1 MTRTEIVQLF
11 LILLFLVISYW
22 WFWTWGDR
30 EQRGAIVTTKSTI
43 YEVARTGSMLV
54 PSLDPFIQGGST
66 VYIPASDGLY
76 VTVIS
81 RLWRWRY
88 NRGLR
93 RWLRRGANIHLI
105 ITRPS
110 EHCREIWQRV
120 IDKYPL
126 TFHLHL
132 LNREKAGGPGAD
144 SLRVQ
149 IDRLDTFHP
158 VLVVNS
164 QGPFVPGAMWIE
176 GYHPVGSKYAENVEF
191 VHPSAATKDE
201 RLEKYNEMFERLIQG
216 PHVTTVMPTGSQ
228 TGAPRH
234 QRASASV

>member
-1 MTRTEIVQLF
+1 MEGEHDSDRDRSTVFNPPFSGYFILVVLDVGRSRTARRNCYDKIYDLRGG
-11 LILLFLVISYW
+11 
-22 WFWTWGDR
+22 TDR
-30 EQRGAIVTTKSTI
+30 QHV
-43 YEVARTGSMLV
+43 V

-93 RWLRRGANIHLI
+93 RWLRRGANVHLV
-105 ITRPS
+105 ITRTTD
-110 EHCREIWQRV
+110 HCREIWQRV

-132 LNREKAGGPGAD
+132 LNREKAIGVGAD
-144 SLRVQ
+144 SLRFQ

-164 QGPFVPGAMWIE
+164 RGPFVPGAMWIE
-176 GYHPVGSKYAENVEF
+176 GYHPVGSKYADNVEF
-191 VHPSAATKDE
+191 VHPSAAAKDE
-201 RLEKYNEMFERLIQG
+201 RLQKYNEMFERLI
-216 PHVTTVMPTGSQ
+216 
-228 TGAPRH
+228 
-234 QRASASV
+234 